1 MTNSNISA
9 EAYDLPE
16 QAVVGGSWNLPNSYI
31 DTYDAPKAPYWGIE
45 EPEFSAYIKS
55 VKETDDP
62 NILLVEYYIY
72 RLNKAHCDGYYGLWS
87 TGKAMVDVNTHRRW
101 DVE

>member
-16 QAVVGGSWNLPNSYI
+16 QAIVGGSWELPESYI
-31 DTYDAPKAPYWGIE
+31 DTYDSINAPYWDIE
-45 EPEFSAYIKS
+45 EPEFNGYIKS

-62 NILLVEYYIY
+62 NILLVEYCVY
-72 RLNKAHCDGYYGLWS
+72 RLNKAHCDGYYSRWT
-87 TGKAMVDVNTHRRW
+87 TGKAMVNVNTHRRW